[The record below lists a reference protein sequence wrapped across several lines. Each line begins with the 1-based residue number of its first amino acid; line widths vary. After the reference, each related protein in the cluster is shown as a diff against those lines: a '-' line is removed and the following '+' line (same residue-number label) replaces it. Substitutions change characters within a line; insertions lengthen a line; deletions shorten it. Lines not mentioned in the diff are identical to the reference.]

1 MTSML
6 RNQFGFR
13 KAIRLLCY
21 QMVTLIMCCSVSNA
35 TPVNGQSVLETKITL
50 NEDNQRFKK
59 VLTLIEEQA
68 NIRFIYSPSSIDVK
82 QKVSIK
88 AKDQKLDQ
96 LLTSLLKPMAISY
109 SVLED
114 KILLKALATEKSS
127 SLTPAI
133 PAILADPILDKTVK
147 GTVKDEKG
155 EALPG
160 VNILVKGSAQGT
172 ISGIDGSYSIEVPN
186 EESNLIFSFVGYL
199 TQEVNVG
206 NQTTIEVSMQVD
218 QKSLDEVV
226 VIGYGSQSR
235 GDISSSI
242 ASLSVADQKIAE
254 LPITGP
260 EQVLQGRLSGVN
272 VTQNTGTPG
281 GRSTVRIRGASSI
294 TGGNDPLYVIDGV
307 PINTGSYASASGG
320 AAPENPLSSL
330 SPGDIES
337 MEVLKD
343 AAAAAIYGSR
353 ASNGVILVTTKRGK
367 AGAPKIN
374 FNTYYGVQKETKRLS
389 LLDGPSWG
397 RLVNEARTNV
407 GQQPYFADPSSL
419 PSTDWQDVIFRNAA
433 IQSYD
438 LSISGGSEKTQYM
451 VSGNYYDQDG
461 VVIGSGY
468 KRGNVRI
475 NIDQTINN
483 RLNAGMSLTLSRSKT
498 DRIDAG
504 SNTGIVSAAII
515 KSPAIPLYLEDG
527 SLNPV
532 DPYIATSNNPALMV
546 QEIKNSAFNN
556 RAIGNAFVNLEIM
569 KGLNLRSSLG
579 MDYMSLDEVLFIPP
593 NNLTFEGRST
603 NGSGTNSFTQDIG
616 WINENTLN
624 YSTNIGS
631 QHRFN
636 LLLGY
641 SQQESKMSRT
651 TASGTN
657 FALESISTLESA
669 SVRNSSSAGSS
680 WGLESYFSRLN
691 YTFDNKLNIAASFR
705 IDGSSRFARNNK
717 YGTFPSLS
725 GSYRIDKMEF
735 MQDVNWIDDAKIR
748 ASWGRTGNQEI
759 GNFTSRGLSRGGF
772 NYLGLSGL
780 APVQLENPNLTWET
794 TEQTNIGADL
804 RFLGNRINFTFDY
817 YIKKTHGLLLEVLLP
832 TSSGFAS
839 SIQNVGNV
847 QNKGVEFQL
856 GSTNIATDN
865 FSWRTDFNIAFNRNK
880 VTSLPDGDD
889 RPLGFNG
896 YASVLK
902 VGYPLGT
909 LFGWRILG
917 VNPETGNYDFED
929 VDGNGNNP
937 YPSTSTDN
945 TVLASAQPKFTGG
958 MTNTLTYKNFDASV
972 FMHFVYGNTI
982 FNHPKYSYGRMHT
995 WFNSFTESEERWRQP
1010 GDQTWLHRAAWGDP
1024 TRNGSVSDRV
1034 HEDGSFLK
1042 IKSINLG
1049 YTIKADKLKQIGV
1062 QNLRVYVVGQNLFT
1076 FTKYTG
1082 FDPEVNSF
1090 GNDAQFGFDMNA
1102 YPQVKSYTLGLNIG
1116 F

>member
-1 MTSML
+1 MSML
-6 RNQFGFR
+6 RIRPGLR
-13 KAIRLLCY
+13 KMAVLAFCQAIVFVVFSG
-21 QMVTLIMCCSVSNA
+21 MSEASTL
-35 TPVNGQSVLETKITL
+35 NGQSVLETKITL
-50 NEDNQRFKK
+50 NEEGQRFKK
-59 VLTLIEEQA
+59 VLGMIEQQA
-68 NIRFIYSPSSIDVK
+68 NVRFIYSPSSIDVK
-82 QKVSIK
+82 QKVTIR
-88 AKDQKLDQ
+88 AKEQRLDQ
-96 LLTSLLKPMAISY
+96 ILKNLFQPISVDY
-109 SVLED
+109 SVVD
-114 KILLKALATEKSS
+114 NRILLRAVSREESSTALPEMELQST
-127 SLTPAI
+127 LPV
-133 PAILADPILDKTVK
+133 PDRTVRGK
-147 GTVKDEKG
+147 VSDEKG

-160 VNILVKGSAQGT
+160 VNILVKGTQQGT
-172 ISGIDGSYSIEVPN
+172 ISSSDGSYSIVVPDQDA
-186 EESNLIFSFVGYL
+186 ELVFSFVGYL
-199 TQEVNVG
+199 SQEVRVG
-206 NQTTIEVSMQVD
+206 SQTNIEISLKVD
-218 QKSLDEVV
+218 QKSLEEVV

-235 GDISSSI
+235 GDISSAI
-242 ASLSVADQKIAE
+242 ASLSVSDKKIAE

-272 VTQNTGTPG
+272 VTQNGGTPG

-307 PINTGSYASASGG
+307 PINTGAYTSASGG
-320 AAPENPLSSL
+320 AVAENPLSSL

-367 AGAPKIN
+367 AGTPRIN
-374 FNTYYGVQKETKRLS
+374 FNTYYGVQKETKRLP

-397 RLVNEARTNV
+397 ELVNEARTNV
-407 GQQPYFADPSSL
+407 GMQPYFSDPASL
-419 PSTDWQDVIFRNAA
+419 PTTDWQDVIFRSAA

-438 LSISGGSEKTQYM
+438 LSVSGGSEKTQFM
-451 VSGNYYDQDG
+451 VSGNYYGQEG

-475 NIDQTINN
+475 NLDQTINS
-483 RLNAGMSLTLSRSKT
+483 RLSAGVNLTLSRSKT

-504 SNTGIVSAAII
+504 TNTGIVSAAII

-527 SLNPV
+527 TLNPV
-532 DPYIATSNNPALMV
+532 DPYIATSNNPALMAR
-546 QEIKNSAFNN
+546 EITNYAFNN
-556 RAIGNAFVNLEIM
+556 RVIGNTFVNLEILH
-569 KGLNLRSSLG
+569 GLTLRSSIG
-579 MDYMSLDEVLFIPP
+579 IDYMGLDEVLFIPP
-593 NNLTFEGRST
+593 NDLTYEGRST
-603 NGSGTNSFTQDIG
+603 NGSGTNSLTQDRG

-624 YSTNIGS
+624 YSANLGNKN
-631 QHRFN
+631 RFN
-636 LLLGY
+636 VLLGY
-641 SQQESKMSRT
+641 SQQESHLTRT

-669 SVRNSSSAGSS
+669 SVRNSSSGGSS
-680 WGLESYFSRLN
+680 WGLASYFSRLN
-691 YTFDNKLNIAASFR
+691 YTFDNKLNVAASFR
-705 IDGSSRFARNNK
+705 VDGSSRFSRNNK

-725 GSYRIDKMEF
+725 ASYRVDKMEF
-735 MQDVNWIDDAKIR
+735 MKDVSWLDDAKIR

-780 APVQLENPNLTWET
+780 APVQLENPDLTWET
-794 TEQTNIGADL
+794 TEQTNAGVDL
-804 RFLGNRINFTFDY
+804 RFFGSRLNFTFDY

-832 TSSGFAS
+832 TSSGYAS
-839 SIQNVGNV
+839 SVQNVGNV
-847 QNKGVEFQL
+847 QNKGVELQL
-856 GSTNIATDN
+856 GSTNIARND

-917 VNPETGNYDFED
+917 VNPQTGDYDFED
-929 VDGNGNNP
+929 VDGNGNDP

-958 MTNTLTYKNFDASV
+958 MTNTLTYKNFDASI

-995 WFNSFTESEERWRQP
+995 WFNSFTDAKDRWRKP
-1010 GDQTWLHRAAWGDP
+1010 GDETWLHRAAWGDP
-1024 TRNGSVSDRV
+1024 NRNGSVSDRV

-1049 YTIKADKLKQIGV
+1049 YTVKSDKLKQLGV

-1102 YPQVKSYTLGLNIG
+1102 YPQIKSYTLGLNIG

>member
-1 MTSML
+1 MSML
-6 RNQFGFR
+6 RIRPGLR
-13 KAIRLLCY
+13 KMAALAFCQALVFVVFSG
-21 QMVTLIMCCSVSNA
+21 MSEASTLS
-35 TPVNGQSVLETKITL
+35 GQSVLETKITL
-50 NEDNQRFKK
+50 NEEGQRFKK
-59 VLTLIEEQA
+59 VLGLIEQQA
-68 NIRFIYSPSSIDVK
+68 NVRFIYSPSSIDPK
-82 QKVSIK
+82 QKVTIR
-88 AKDQKLDQ
+88 AKEQRLDQ
-96 LLTSLLKPMAISY
+96 ILKHLFQPISVDY
-109 SVLED
+109 SVVD
-114 KILLKALATEKSS
+114 NRILLKTVSREESSTVFPETE
-127 SLTPAI
+127 LQAAVPI
-133 PAILADPILDKTVK
+133 PDRTVRGK
-147 GTVKDEKG
+147 VSDEKG
-155 EALPG
+155 EPLPG
-160 VNILVKGSAQGT
+160 VNILVKGTMHGT
-172 ISGIDGSYSIEVPN
+172 ISGSDGTYSVAVPDEN
-186 EESNLIFSFVGYL
+186 AELIFSFVGYL
-199 TQEVNVG
+199 SQEVRVG
-206 NQTTIEVSMQVD
+206 NRTSIEISLKVD
-218 QKSLDEVV
+218 QKSLEEVV
-226 VIGYGSQSR
+226 VVGYGSQSR
-235 GDISSSI
+235 GDISSAIS
-242 ASLSVADQKIAE
+242 SLSVSDKKIAE

-272 VTQNTGTPG
+272 VTQNAGTPG

-320 AAPENPLSSL
+320 AVAENPLSSL

-367 AGAPKIN
+367 AGTPRIN

-389 LLDGPSWG
+389 LLDGPGWG
-397 RLVNEARTNV
+397 ELVNEARTNV
-407 GQQPYFADPSSL
+407 NMPIYFERPDTLAT
-419 PSTDWQDVIFRNAA
+419 TDWQDVIFRSAA

-438 LSISGGSEKTQYM
+438 LSVSGGSEKTQFM
-451 VSGNYYDQDG
+451 VSGNYYGQEG

-475 NIDQTINN
+475 NLDQTINS
-483 RLNAGMSLTLSRSKT
+483 RLSAGLNLTLSRSKT

-504 SNTGIVSAAII
+504 TNTGIVSAAII
-515 KSPAIPLYLEDG
+515 KSPAIPLYRKDG
-527 SLNPV
+527 TLNPE
-532 DPYIATSNNPALMV
+532 DPYIATSNNPAIMAR
-546 QEIKNSAFNN
+546 EITNYAFNN
-556 RAIGNAFVNLEIM
+556 RVIGNTFLNLEILH
-569 KGLNLRSSLG
+569 GLNLRSSIG
-579 MDYMSLDEVLFIPP
+579 IDYMGLDEVLFIPP
-593 NNLTFEGRST
+593 NNLTYEGRST
-603 NGSGTNSFTQDIG
+603 NGSGTNSLTQDRG

-624 YSTNIGS
+624 YSAS
-631 QHRFN
+631 VADKHRFN
-636 LLLGY
+636 VLLGY
-641 SQQESKMSRT
+641 SQQESHMSRT

-669 SVRNSSSAGSS
+669 SVRNSSSGGSS
-680 WGLESYFSRLN
+680 WGLASYFSRLN
-691 YTFDNKLNIAASFR
+691 YTFDNKLNVAASFR
-705 IDGSSRFARNNK
+705 VDGSSRFSRNNK

-725 GSYRIDKMEF
+725 ASYRVDKMEF
-735 MQDVNWIDDAKIR
+735 MKDVSWLDDAKIR

-780 APVQLENPNLTWET
+780 APVQLENPDLTWET
-794 TEQTNIGADL
+794 TEQTNAGVDL
-804 RFLGNRINFTFDY
+804 RFFGNRLNFTFDY

-832 TSSGFAS
+832 TSSGYGS
-839 SIQNVGNV
+839 SVQNVGNV
-847 QNKGVEFQL
+847 QNKGIELQL
-856 GSTNIATDN
+856 GSTNIVRND

-917 VNPETGNYDFED
+917 VNSETGNYDFED
-929 VDGNGNNP
+929 VDGNGNVP
-937 YPSTSTDN
+937 YASTTTDN
-945 TVLASAQPKFTGG
+945 TVLGSAQPKFTGG
-958 MTNTLTYKNFDASV
+958 MTNTLTYKNFDASI

-995 WFNSFTESEERWRQP
+995 WFNSFTDAKDRWRKP
-1010 GDQTWLHRAAWGDP
+1010 GDETWLHRAAWGDP

-1049 YTIKADKLKQIGV
+1049 YTLKADKLKQIGV

-1082 FDPEVNSF
+1082 FDPEVNSY

-1102 YPQVKSYTLGLNIG
+1102 YPQIKSYTLGLNIG